1 MHGIGFIMNVRM
13 TSISEHW
20 WILLLRGIIAVLF
33 GLAIFAMPQL
43 TLVLLILLFGAFALA
58 DGILLIVNSLMNKK
72 TNGNW
77 WLRLLQGVVAIL
89 AGIAVF
95 VWPGIS
101 ALILLYVIA
110 FNAIFGGTFQAIS
123 AFLFRKA
130 IHGEILL
137 IAGGI
142 ISIIFGVLLV
152 LYPLSGALALV
163 KVIGIFETFYG
174 ILLMVMAFD
183 LLSTGRPATVRA

>member
-1 MHGIGFIMNVRM
+1 MNGIGIIMNVRM

-33 GLAIFAMPQL
+33 GLAIFAMPGL
-43 TLVLLILLFGAFALA
+43 TLVLFVLLFGAFALA
-58 DGILLIVNSLMNKK
+58 DGILLIVDSLMNKN
-72 TNGNW
+72 TNGRW

-123 AFLFRKA
+123 AFIFRKA
-130 IHGEILL
+130 IRGELLL

-142 ISIIFGVLLV
+142 ISVIFGVLLIM
-152 LYPLSGALALV
+152 YPLSGALALV

-174 ILLMVMAFD
+174 ILLMVMSFD
-183 LLSTGRPATVRA
+183 LLSMGKSAPARA

>member
-1 MHGIGFIMNVRM
+1 MNARI

-33 GLAIFAMPQL
+33 GLAIFAMPRL
-43 TLVLLILLFGAFALA
+43 TLVLFILLFGAFALA
-58 DGILLIVNSLMNKK
+58 DGILLVVNSLMNKQ
-72 TNGNW
+72 TSGNW
-77 WLRLLQGVVAIL
+77 WLRLLQGIVAII

-123 AFLFRKA
+123 AFLFRRA
-130 IHGEILL
+130 IHGEVLL

-142 ISIIFGVLLV
+142 ISIIFGALLI

-183 LLSTGRPATVRA
+183 LLGMGRSAPARA